1 MGTRLEIDEVVA
13 EFREHW
19 QSLPDRR
26 KPNNNTQYSVG
37 DAAMSGFAV
46 FFMQS
51 ASFLA
56 YQRDMNKHKG
66 DNNARTLF
74 KIEQIPCDNQI
85 RNLLDP
91 ITPEHFDGEF
101 EWVHEGLK
109 ESGILA
115 GFRDYGNTF
124 LIAIDGLTYFSSQTI
139 HCANCLHREDGSG
152 TTHYY
157 HSAITP
163 VIVKPDC
170 PHVLPLMP
178 EFIVPQD
185 GHEKQDCERAAAK
198 RWLVSHSH
206 RFAPHSVTYLGDDLY
221 ANQPFCE
228 AIAHTYQQYFVCVAK
243 PESHSVLYEWLA
255 MLEKARAVEC
265 LQERHWN
272 GKFAELWTYR
282 WAADLPLRAGEDAL
296 RVNWLELSITRE
308 DTGASLFH
316 NTWVTNHLV
325 TAATV
330 AALAKAGRARWKIE
344 NESNNTLKRNGYHLE
359 HNFGHGEAHLSNVLV
374 SLNLLAFL
382 VHTAQHLLNEACR
395 LLRTE
400 LAVRLTFFNDLRAL
414 TRYMLFDSWDA
425 LFRFMLEG
433 LEVAIPPGLFFSD

>member
-1 MGTRLEIDEVVA
+1 
-13 EFREHW
+13 
-19 QSLPDRR
+19 
-26 KPNNNTQYSVG
+26 
-37 DAAMSGFAV
+37 MSAFAV

-56 YQRDMNKHKG
+56 FQRDMNKHKG
-66 DNNARTLF
+66 NSNARSLF
-74 KIEQIPCDNQI
+74 KIEQIPSDNQT

-91 ITPEHFDGEF
+91 IAPEHFDSEF
-101 EWVHEGLK
+101 EWVHEELK
-109 ESGILA
+109 QCGVLE

-124 LIAIDGLTYFSSQTI
+124 LIAIDGLTYFSSETI
-139 HCANCLHREDGSG
+139 KCPDCLKREDSTGKA
-152 TTHYY
+152 HYY

-163 VIVKPDC
+163 VIVKPDS
-170 PHVLPLMP
+170 PHVLPLMA

-198 RWLVSHSH
+198 RWLGSHSQH
-206 RFAPHSVTYLGDDLY
+206 FAPHSATYLGDDLY
-221 ANQPFCE
+221 ANHPFCE
-228 AIAHTYQQYFVCVAK
+228 AIAQTYQQYFVCVAK
-243 PESHSVLYEWLA
+243 PESHIVLYEWLA
-255 MLEKARAVEC
+255 MLEKAKAVET
-265 LQERHWN
+265 LQKRRWN

-282 WAADLPLRAGEDAL
+282 WAHQLPLRAGDDAL

-308 DTGASLFH
+308 DTGESLYH

-325 TAATV
+325 TASTV
-330 AALAKAGRARWKIE
+330 VALAKVGRARWKIE

-359 HNFGHGEAHLSNVLV
+359 HNFGHGQQHLSTVLF

-382 VHTAQHLLNEACR
+382 IHTAQQLVSEPYR
-395 LLRTE
+395 LLRAA
-400 LAVRLTFFNDLRAL
+400 LSVRVTFFHDLRAL

-433 LEVAIPPGLFFSD
+433 LEVVIPPGLFYSD

>member
-1 MGTRLEIDEVVA
+1 VVVA
-13 EFREHW
+13 KFREQW
-19 QSLPDRR
+19 QSLPDGR

-37 DAAMSGFAV
+37 DAAMSAFAV

-56 YQRDMNKHKG
+56 YQRDMNKRKG
-66 DNNARTLF
+66 NSNAHTLF
-74 KIEQIPCDNQI
+74 KIEQIPSDNQT

-91 ITPEHFDGEF
+91 IAPSHIDHEF
-101 EWVHEGLK
+101 EWVHEELK
-109 ESGILA
+109 ASGVLE

-124 LIAIDGLTYFSSQTI
+124 LIAIDGLTYFSSETI
-139 HCANCLHREDGSG
+139 QCPNCLKREDSSG

-163 VIVKPDC
+163 VIVKPDS
-170 PHVLPLMP
+170 PHVLPLMA

-198 RWLVSHSH
+198 RWLASHSQH
-206 RFAPHSVTYLGDDLY
+206 FLPHSVTYLGDDLY
-221 ANQPFCE
+221 ANHPFCE
-228 AIAHTYQQYFVCVAK
+228 AIAHTYRQYFVCVAK
-243 PESHSVLYEWLA
+243 PESHIVLYEWLA
-255 MLEKARAVEC
+255 MLEKAGAVESV
-265 LQERHWN
+265 QERRWN
-272 GKFAELWTYR
+272 GRFAELWTYR
-282 WAADLPLRAGEDAL
+282 WAPDLPLRAGEDAL
-296 RVNWLELSITRE
+296 RVNWFELTITRE
-308 DTGASLFH
+308 DTGERLYY

-325 TAATV
+325 TASTV
-330 AALAKAGRARWKIE
+330 AALARVGRARWKIE

-359 HNFGHGEAHLSNVLV
+359 HNFGHGRQHLSTVLF

-382 VHTAQHLLNEACR
+382 IHTAQHLVNEPYR
-395 LLRTE
+395 LLRAT
-400 LAVRLTFFNDLRAL
+400 LSVRLTFFNDLRAL
-414 TRYMLFDSWDA
+414 TRYMIFDSWDA